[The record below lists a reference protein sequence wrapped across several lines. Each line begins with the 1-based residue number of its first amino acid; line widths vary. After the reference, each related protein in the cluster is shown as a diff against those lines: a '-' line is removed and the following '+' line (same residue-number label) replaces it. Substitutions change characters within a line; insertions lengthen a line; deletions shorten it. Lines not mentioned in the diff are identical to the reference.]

1 MARKPFSVKKKKVVV
16 EWETSGYTVDGE
28 HRPRATA
35 ADDGRTVLTKAPM
48 VLRSRP
54 ASLRTLRRLYGT
66 TRANIVGKSEQDARW
81 LGWQVVIGIEVH
93 AQIKSREK
101 LFSRE

>member
-1 MARKPFSVKKKKVVV
+1 MAREPFSFSVRKS
-16 EWETSGYTVDGE
+16 SGVRTPVGIPWTASTGHE
-28 HRPRATA
+28 PRQ
-35 ADDGRTVLTKAPM
+35 DDGRIVLTKAAM

-54 ASLRTLRRLYGT
+54 SSLRTLRRLYGT